1 VGFGLEED
9 GMGVGETT
17 ERRDVVAFYA
27 LTAFA
32 ALLYMVPQAWIPALA
47 PLRPALL
54 TSGLAAGMM
63 ALRRMG
69 RAEPLYFDG
78 VRGVALLAFS
88 GLALA
93 SMTWSVNPEVTR
105 YTAIEL
111 LKLTAIYLTLVNV
124 VTTPKRLALVCG
136 AMVLG
141 SLVTSHGVITTYLTG
156 TPETLVEGYRAHWIE
171 VYADPNRSA
180 MNLAIIVPLAVA
192 FLARKE
198 SGWLWRAACALAV
211 VLALVAIVFTY
222 SRGGFIGLSVAMAI
236 WAMREQKKL
245 RSVLLGVALALGLV
259 MFAPKSFW
267 QRNETVA
274 TFHEDASAMGRVYAW
289 QVTSRISLDKPLL
302 GVGAGGFR
310 FAWPLYAPPEATRAY
325 VAHNIF
331 LDVIGELGWVGLLFF
346 LVFAGGATGGAFAA
360 SRSTQVGW
368 LARGLSASMAG
379 YLICDLFSGYIL
391 SAHLYVLFGLAA
403 CAQRIAQAQEAEE
416 SVKLPVVKGQLAT
429 SWEGSNHA
437 A

>member
-1 VGFGLEED
+1 MGLGD
-9 GMGVGETT
+9 KA
-17 ERRDVVAFYA
+17 ERRDVVSFYA

-47 PLRPALL
+47 PLRLALL
-54 TSGLAAGMM
+54 TSGLAAGLM
-63 ALRRMG
+63 ALRRVG
-69 RAEPLYFDG
+69 RAEPLFFDG
-78 VRGVALLAFS
+78 VRGVALLCFAA
-88 GLALA
+88 LALA

-105 YTAIEL
+105 FTAIEL

-124 VTTPKRLALVCG
+124 VTTPRRLAVVCG
-136 AMVLG
+136 AVVVASM
-141 SLVTSHGVITTYLTG
+141 VTSQGVINTYFTG
-156 TPETLVEGYRAHWIE
+156 TPATLVEGYRAHWVE

-180 MNLAIIVPLAVA
+180 MNLALVVPLAVA

-198 SGWLWRAACALAV
+198 SGWLWRGACALAV
-211 VLALVAIVFTY
+211 ALAVVAIVFTY
-222 SRGGFIGLSVAMAI
+222 SRGGFLGLSVAMAI

-259 MFAPKSFW
+259 AFAPKSYW
-267 QRNETVA
+267 ERNQTVA
-274 TFHEDASAMGRVYAW
+274 SFQEDASAMGRVYAW

-302 GVGAGGFR
+302 GVGAGAFR
-310 FAWPLYAPPEATRAY
+310 YAWHLYAPPQATRAY

-331 LDVIGELGWVGLLFF
+331 LDVIGELGWLGLGFF
-346 LVFAGGATGGAFAA
+346 LLFAGGATGAAFEA
-360 SRSTQVGW
+360 SRNPRVGW
-368 LARGLSASMAG
+368 LARGLAASMAG
-379 YLICDLFSGYIL
+379 YLICQLFAGYIL

-403 CAQRIAQAQEAEE
+403 CAQRIARAQEAEE
-416 SVKLPVVKGQLAT
+416 TSKVPEVKGRLVA

>member
-1 VGFGLEED
+1 MGLGD
-9 GMGVGETT
+9 NS

-32 ALLYMVPQAWIPALA
+32 ALIYMLPQAWIPALA
-47 PLRPALL
+47 PLRLALL
-54 TSGLAAGMM
+54 TSGLAAGLM

-69 RAEPLYFDG
+69 RAEPLFFDG
-78 VRGVALLAFS
+78 VRGVALLCFS

-93 SMTWSVNPEVTR
+93 SVTWSVNPEVSR
-105 YTAIEL
+105 FTAIEL

-124 VTTPKRLALVCG
+124 VTTPRRLAVVCG
-136 AMVLG
+136 AMVLA
-141 SLVTSHGVITTYLTG
+141 SIVTSYGVIQTYLTG
-156 TPETLVEGYRAHWIE
+156 TPETLVEGYRAHWVE

-180 MNLAIIVPLAVA
+180 MNLALVVPLAVA

-211 VLALVAIVFTY
+211 VLAVVAIVTTY

-236 WAMREQKKL
+236 WAMREQRKL
-245 RSVLLGVALALGLV
+245 RSVLLGVALALGLAV
-259 MFAPKSFW
+259 FAPKSFW
-267 QRNETVA
+267 ARNETVA

-302 GVGAGGFR
+302 GVGAGSFR
-310 FAWPLYAPPEATRAY
+310 YAWHLYAPPQATRAY

-346 LVFAGGATGGAFAA
+346 LVFAGGATGGAFEA
-360 SRSTQVGW
+360 SRNPRLGW
-368 LARGLSASMAG
+368 LARGLAASMAG

-391 SAHLYVLFGLAA
+391 SSHLYVLFGLAA
-403 CAQRIAQAQEAEE
+403 CAQRIARAQEVEE
-416 SVKLPVVKGQLAT
+416 SANIPEVKGRLLAGL
-429 SWEGSNHA
+429 EGSNNA

>member
-1 VGFGLEED
+1 MGLGD
-9 GMGVGETT
+9 NS

-32 ALLYMVPQAWIPALA
+32 ALIYMLPQAWIPALA
-47 PLRPALL
+47 PLRLALL
-54 TSGLAAGMM
+54 TSGLAAGLM

-69 RAEPLYFDG
+69 RAEPLFFDG
-78 VRGVALLAFS
+78 VRGVALLCFS

-93 SMTWSVNPEVTR
+93 SVTWSVNPEVSR
-105 YTAIEL
+105 FTAIEL

-124 VTTPKRLALVCG
+124 VTTPRRLAVVCG
-136 AMVLG
+136 AMVLA
-141 SLVTSHGVITTYLTG
+141 SIVTSYGVIQTYLTG
-156 TPETLVEGYRAHWIE
+156 TPETLVEGYRAHWVE

-180 MNLAIIVPLAVA
+180 MNLALVVPLAVA

-211 VLALVAIVFTY
+211 VLAVVAIVTTY

-236 WAMREQKKL
+236 WAMREQRKL
-245 RSVLLGVALALGLV
+245 RSVLLGVALALGLAV
-259 MFAPKSFW
+259 FAPKSFW
-267 QRNETVA
+267 ARNETVA

-302 GVGAGGFR
+302 GVGAGSFR
-310 FAWPLYAPPEATRAY
+310 YAWHLYAPPQATRAY

-346 LVFAGGATGGAFAA
+346 LVFAGGATGGAFEA
-360 SRSTQVGW
+360 SRNPRLGW
-368 LARGLSASMAG
+368 LARGLAASMAG

-391 SAHLYVLFGLAA
+391 SSHLYVLFGLAA
-403 CAQRIAQAQEAEE
+403 CAQRIARAQEAEE
-416 SVKLPVVKGQLAT
+416 SANIPEVKGRLLAGL
-429 SWEGSNHA
+429 EGSNNA

>member
-1 VGFGLEED
+1 MGLGD
-9 GMGVGETT
+9 KA

-27 LTAFA
+27 LTTFA
-32 ALLYMVPQAWIPALA
+32 ALMYAVPQAWIPALA

-54 TSGLAAGMM
+54 TSGLAAGLM

-69 RAEPLYFDG
+69 KAEPLYFDG
-78 VRGVALLAFS
+78 VRGVALLCFS

-93 SMTWSVNPEVTR
+93 SMAWSVHPEVTR
-105 YTAIEL
+105 FTAIEL

-124 VTTPKRLALVCG
+124 VTTPRRLAVVCG
-136 AMVLG
+136 ALVMA
-141 SLVTSHGVITTYLTG
+141 SLVTSHGVIDWYFTG
-156 TPETLVEGYRAHWIE
+156 VNLVEGYRARWVE

-180 MNLAIIVPLAVA
+180 MNLALVVPLAVA
-192 FLARKE
+192 FIARKE
-198 SGWLWRAACALAV
+198 SGWLWRGACLVAV
-211 VLALVAIVFTY
+211 VMAVVAIVFTY
-222 SRGGFIGLSVAMAI
+222 SRGGFLGLSVAMAV
-236 WAMREQKKL
+236 WALREQRKM
-245 RSVLLGVALALGLV
+245 RAVLLGTLFVLGLAV
-259 MFAPKSFW
+259 FAPRSFW

-289 QVTSRISLDKPLL
+289 QVTSRISLENPLL
-302 GVGAGGFR
+302 GVGAGAFR
-310 FAWPLYAPPEATRAY
+310 HAWPLYAPPEATRAY

-346 LVFAGGATGGAFAA
+346 LVFAGSAMGGAFEA
-360 SRSTQVGW
+360 SRDTRVGW
-368 LARGLSASMAG
+368 LARALSASVAG
-379 YLICDLFSGYIL
+379 YLVCDLFSGYIL

-403 CAQRIAQAQEAEE
+403 SAHRMAQAREAEVSE
-416 SVKLPVVKGQLAT
+416 GVPVVKGQLAT

>member
-1 VGFGLEED
+1 MGLGD
-9 GMGVGETT
+9 NS

-32 ALLYMVPQAWIPALA
+32 ALIYMLPQAWIPALA
-47 PLRPALL
+47 PLRLALL
-54 TSGLAAGMM
+54 TSGLAAGLM

-69 RAEPLYFDG
+69 RAEPLFFDG
-78 VRGVALLAFS
+78 VRGVALLCFS

-93 SMTWSVNPEVTR
+93 SVTWSVNPEVSR
-105 YTAIEL
+105 FTAIEL

-124 VTTPKRLALVCG
+124 VTTPRRLAVVCG
-136 AMVLG
+136 AMVLA
-141 SLVTSHGVITTYLTG
+141 SMVTSYGVIQTYLTG
-156 TPETLVEGYRAHWIE
+156 TPETLVEGYRAHWVE

-180 MNLAIIVPLAVA
+180 MNLALVVPLAVA

-211 VLALVAIVFTY
+211 VLAVVAIVTTY
-222 SRGGFIGLSVAMAI
+222 SRGGFIGLSVAMAL
-236 WAMREQKKL
+236 WAMREQRKL
-245 RSVLLGVALALGLV
+245 RSVLLGVALALGLAV
-259 MFAPKSFW
+259 FAPKSFW
-267 QRNETVA
+267 ARNETVA

-302 GVGAGGFR
+302 GVGAGSFR
-310 FAWPLYAPPEATRAY
+310 YAWHLYAPPQATRAY

-346 LVFAGGATGGAFAA
+346 LVFAGGATGGAFEA
-360 SRSTQVGW
+360 SRNPRVGW
-368 LARGLSASMAG
+368 LARGLAASMAG

-391 SAHLYVLFGLAA
+391 SSHLYVLFGLAA
-403 CAQRIAQAQEAEE
+403 CAQRIARAQEVEE
-416 SVKLPVVKGQLAT
+416 SANVPEVKGRLVAGL
-429 SWEGSNHA
+429 EGSNNA